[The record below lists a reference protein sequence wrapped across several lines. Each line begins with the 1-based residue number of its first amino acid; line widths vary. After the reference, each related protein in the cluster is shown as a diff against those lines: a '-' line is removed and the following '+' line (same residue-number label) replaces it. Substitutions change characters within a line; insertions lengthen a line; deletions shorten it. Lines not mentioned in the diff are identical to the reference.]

1 MKLLFA
7 LVLPILSLVAA
18 SPTQL
23 ARQVI
28 TALDEPRFVPIE
40 ECGNRIACALADD
53 GQLGRE
59 ICNDYVGT
67 TFVESPYCFNTV
79 FLCSFNRVVK
89 SCWYPVSGL
98 KRDCNKPLQCAPD
111 LPLVKGSSNTTEPIL
126 PTTAAPDLTDE
137 SRFVPIKECGNR
149 KACALE
155 EDSELGKELCSNYIE
170 PTFIESPYC
179 FNTVFLC
186 SYRRAIET
194 CWYNLSWMKRDCNSP
209 LQCAPHLPLLRG
221 SSNTTEPTIIV
232 PTTTEIATT
241 TLPASTKSTGTRFV
255 SVEKCGNRTACAFKE
270 DADAGAYIC
279 NNFKEPT
286 FVESTYCFNTVYLCG
301 NNQWLRQCWYTLDD
315 VNSDCDI
322 PLTCVPDLPL
332 IKGSSITTTIA
343 PTTTTSTTTAPTT
356 TKAITTASTTAKPTT
371 TTSTTTTPTT
381 TSSTTTKPTTTIIT
395 SSTTEM
401 AEQCSSKD
409 QGKRIPIAGKCTSY
423 GECSDGYYNERSC
436 YDGYIYYEP
445 FNMCLPGNIHAC
457 SLFG

>member
-18 SPTQL
+18 NPTQL

-98 KRDCNKPLQCAPD
+98 KRNCNKPLQCAPD
-111 LPLVKGSSNTTEPIL
+111 LPLVKGSSNTTEPIV

-155 EDSELGKELCSNYIE
+155 EDSELGKELCNNYIE

-194 CWYNLSWMKRDCNSP
+194 CWYNLSWRVSWWRAINS
-209 LQCAPHLPLLRG
+209 
-221 SSNTTEPTIIV
+221 
-232 PTTTEIATT
+232 
-241 TLPASTKSTGTRFV
+241 
-255 SVEKCGNRTACAFKE
+255 NRTARWYREQWHCTLGQLSVGFNS
-270 DADAGAYIC
+270 DANRRRRRYRSLFAYDPSIAEC
-279 NNFKEPT
+279 IISIYIT
-286 FVESTYCFNTVYLCG
+286 VCNTVWRTNVSFLDEMWYKNIRNTG
-301 NNQWLRQCWYTLDD
+301 NN
-315 VNSDCDI
+315 
-322 PLTCVPDLPL
+322 
-332 IKGSSITTTIA
+332 
-343 PTTTTSTTTAPTT
+343 
-356 TKAITTASTTAKPTT
+356 
-371 TTSTTTTPTT
+371 
-381 TSSTTTKPTTTIIT
+381 
-395 SSTTEM
+395 
-401 AEQCSSKD
+401 
-409 QGKRIPIAGKCTSY
+409 
-423 GECSDGYYNERSC
+423 
-436 YDGYIYYEP
+436 
-445 FNMCLPGNIHAC
+445 
-457 SLFG
+457 